1 MVFAA
6 VNFMALF
13 EKGEGFTFKWRSGL
27 GKFFGGVTFNLLAFE
42 MSGGG
47 FEDGYE
53 PFVGRIFCD
62 FFKDGKSLFWREPRG
77 SDGGVK
83 ADAGGL
89 VRSCPS
95 EEFGLICDLVA
106 VVAKGIDSGGADLGV
121 FGFEKVGQ
129 EGFIELIEPP
139 RDPEGFKKDVVVA
152 GHVWLESGDPFFKR
166 RYDFLGIAGT
176 EFASCPIAGAVFGEG
191 EIVEEGEKRCAVN
204 FGGLNE
210 RAIRVGDA
218 VDAAVFVVTE
228 GVAGAVLHV
237 AD

>member
-1 MVFAA
+1 MALAA

-13 EKGEGFTFKWRSGL
+13 EKSEGFSLEWRGGL
-27 GKFFGGVTFNLLAFE
+27 GDFFGGVTFNLLAFE
-42 MSGGG
+42 MGGGG
-47 FEDGYE
+47 FEDGCE
-53 PFVGRIFCD
+53 PFIGRTFCD
-62 FFKDGKSLFWREPRG
+62 FFKDRKSLFWREPRG

-83 ADAGGL
+83 TDAGGL
-89 VRSCPS
+89 VRSCLS
-95 EEFGLICDLVA
+95 EDFGLICDSVA
-106 VVAKGIDSGGADLGV
+106 VVAKSIDSGGADLGG
-121 FGFEKVGQ
+121 FGFEKAGQ

-191 EIVEEGEKRCAVN
+191 EIVKEDDERCVVN
-204 FGGLNE
+204 FGGLDE
-210 RAIRVGDA
+210 RAVGVGDT